1 MRRKSRIIFLVVIL
15 ALLAVLAYGFAAQ
28 NTVDSSYAG
37 DGWAGVS
44 GYYVKNIQYTLDSA
58 DPSLVASVSFSL
70 QDSAGNDLPATTVYA
85 AVADDNA
92 GTPGTWTWSNACT
105 QDATTLVW
113 SCSWGT
119 EPAVVNIYYFR
130 VSAGQ

>member
-1 MRRKSRIIFLVVIL
+1 MHRKSRVIFLIVVL

-44 GYYVKNIQYTLDSA
+44 GYYVKNIHYTLDSA
-58 DPSLVASVSFSL
+58 DPGLVSSVSFSL
-70 QDSAGNDLPATTVYA
+70 QDSNGNDLTASSVYA
-85 AVADDNA
+85 AVADDNG
-92 GTPGTWTWSNACT
+92 GTPGTWSWSNACT

-113 SCSWGT
+113 SCSWAT
-119 EPAVVNIYYFR
+119 EPAVESIYYFR